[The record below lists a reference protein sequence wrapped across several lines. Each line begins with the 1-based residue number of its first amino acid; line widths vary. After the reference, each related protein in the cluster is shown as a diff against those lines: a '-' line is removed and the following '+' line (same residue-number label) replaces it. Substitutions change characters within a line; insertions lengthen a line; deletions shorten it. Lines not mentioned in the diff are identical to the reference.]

1 MHMTAHNNL
10 IMKRRNNQITQKVLI
25 GRETFRGWGIPFGE
39 HKNIILNM
47 VIVKDLEI

>member
-1 MHMTAHNNL
+1 MQRDL
-10 IMKRRNNQITQKVLI
+10 QGLRK
-25 GRETFRGWGIPFGE
+25 PFGE